1 MSRGQEALPLFHGD
15 NRADCLNLLAIT
27 SLRIGNSS
35 QAADYAKQCYEL
47 DLKSGDADRISSS
60 LNTLA
65 GIYLGANLPA
75 EAEQYVMKG
84 IDYCRQAGNAPRLAT
99 LHGMASEVYHA
110 LGDQQKA
117 YDYALEA
124 YNMEQ
129 QIGRPTQAAMRQSQM
144 AAALTAMQRFSEA
157 KDCLQKAITQF
168 EADGNIHSLGI
179 CCNKMGELMLWET
192 KPDSAVPYFTRAAD
206 IFKQMGDL
214 YNEMHSQLGLF
225 NALKDSDPEAA
236 MYKLDRYNELK
247 DTIYSREAAQAM
259 GQASA
264 EIDNATLRANS
275 DEQRS
280 RTRTFIIIAAC
291 ITLFLLTVVLALVLT
306 IRRRTR
312 RFMSEFNSLATD
324 FTNLK
329 EQYDGMQQND
339 NEPAEP
345 DTEQTT
351 AEPLADADRLFKE
364 KLDSLVDRQIEDG
377 HIDVATLASEMCMSI
392 SSFRRRFTAIV
403 GERPQAYV
411 MRMRMEKAK
420 NLISQDGNATIA
432 EIAARLGFDDK
443 SNFTR
448 TFKRVFGITP
458 SEYAQNIK
466 KDTD

>member
-1 MSRGQEALPLFHGD
+1 MSRSQEALPLFHGD

-84 IDYCRQAGNAPRLAT
+84 IDYCRRAGNAPRLAT

-247 DTIYSREAAQAM
+247 DTIYSREAAQSM

-458 SEYAQNIK
+458 SEYAQTIK